1 MKHLKD
7 LVKQGKIL
15 SVKVSCLFIGDVTW
29 MVCTE
34 LLSLFLNISLLIH
47 HEQIMKHVKN
57 GKNVSS
63 GYGFLEFDSV
73 ETATSVF
80 RDLQV
85 YNKSSLFET

>member
-1 MKHLKD
+1 MNP
-7 LVKQGKIL
+7 
-15 SVKVSCLFIGDVTW
+15 SY
-29 MVCTE
+29 
-34 LLSLFLNISLLIH
+34 
-47 HEQIMKHVKN
+47 EQIMKHVKN